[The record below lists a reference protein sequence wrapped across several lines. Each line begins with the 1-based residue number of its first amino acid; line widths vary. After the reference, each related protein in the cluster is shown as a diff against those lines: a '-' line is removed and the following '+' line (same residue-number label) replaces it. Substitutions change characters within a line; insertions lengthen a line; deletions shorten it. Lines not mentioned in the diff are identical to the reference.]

1 MHLSPDEIIYLSF
14 GKIRV
19 SATLVY
25 TWLIIGLLTI
35 LSLCVRQKIQFSF
48 TPTKIQSILE
58 IIVLSIKNQ
67 IEEIGLV
74 PGERYLS
81 FVATIFIFV
90 GTAHLLTLFPF
101 YITPTSSLS
110 TTSGLA
116 LLVFISVPYYGI
128 SKIGL
133 KQYLKEYFK
142 PTFLMFPFHILSEC
156 SRTLALAVRLFGNM
170 MSGEMIL
177 GILLMIAP
185 LFFPILMTALGLL
198 TGMVQAYIFTIL
210 ATVYIAAATRGHE
223 S

>member
-1 MHLSPDEIIYLSF
+1 MHLSPDDIIYYRL
-14 GKIRV
+14 GDIRI

-25 TWLIIGLLTI
+25 TWLILFI
-35 LSLCVRQKIQFSF
+35 LSVFSLIVYRKIDSAHV
-48 TPTKIQSILE
+48 PSKLQSIFE
-58 IIVLSIKNQ
+58 VIVLSLKEQ
-67 IEEIGLV
+67 IEEMGLV

-81 FVATIFIFV
+81 FIATMFLFIA
-90 GTAHLLTLFPF
+90 TAHLLILFPF

-110 TTSGLA
+110 TTSALA
-116 LLVFISVPYYGI
+116 ILVFFSVPFFGI

-133 KQYLKEYFK
+133 KNYLLAYFK
-142 PTFLMFPFHILSEC
+142 PSFLLFPFHLLSEF

-177 GILLMIAP
+177 GILLLIAP
-185 LFFPILMTALGLL
+185 LFFPVLMTALGLL

-223 S
+223 N

>member
-1 MHLSPDEIIYLSF
+1 MHLSPDDIVYFRLGS
-14 GKIRV
+14 IRI

-25 TWLIIGLLTI
+25 TWLIIFILGLL
-35 LSLCVRQKIQFSF
+35 SFVVRQKISSGQA
-48 TPTKIQSILE
+48 PRKLQSLFE
-58 IIVLSIKNQ
+58 VIVLSIKEQ
-67 IEEIGLV
+67 IEEMGLV

-81 FVATIFIFV
+81 FTATLFLFI
-90 GTAHLLTLFPF
+90 GTAHLLILFPF

-110 TTSGLA
+110 TTSALA
-116 LLVFISVPYYGI
+116 IIVFFSVPFFGI
-128 SKIGL
+128 SKVGL
-133 KQYLKEYFK
+133 KNYFLAYFK
-142 PTFLMFPFHILSEC
+142 PSFLLFPFHLLSEF

-177 GILLMIAP
+177 AILLIIAP